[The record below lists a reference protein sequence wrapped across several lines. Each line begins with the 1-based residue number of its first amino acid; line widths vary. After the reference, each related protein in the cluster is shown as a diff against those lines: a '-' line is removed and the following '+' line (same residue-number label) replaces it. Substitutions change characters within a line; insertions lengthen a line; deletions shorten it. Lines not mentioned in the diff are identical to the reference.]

1 MKHIK
6 KFQDKLNES
15 TVKVEDMINQ
25 VLDNLN
31 EKGELSKSERK
42 FMDEAT
48 KGTVEQITI
57 PSEPTGNFWADAS
70 NPHNIGIMWVGKDG
84 VWEEL
89 KDLETET
96 EDESEKKFK
105 KTETEDE
112 RYERNRIN
120 DIKKLG
126 KKLPELKNIVNE
138 WAIEL
143 YNHEQK
149 TKEYSKKM
157 NNISKKLSFDEK
169 YQFSTKYEHSIKN
182 LYSLFN
188 QFGPLIDSVIE
199 DEEDDGFKLKGDN

>member
-57 PSEPTGNFWADAS
+57 PSEPTDNFLADAS

-96 EDESEKKFK
+96 EDELE
-105 KTETEDE
+105 KTESEDE
-112 RYERNRIN
+112 KFERVRVKNIN
-120 DIKKLG
+120 DLG
-126 KKLPELKNIVNE
+126 KKIPELKNVVNE

-143 YNHEQK
+143 YNHKQK
-149 TKEYSKKM
+149 MIEYSKKM
-157 NNISKKLSFDEK
+157 KKISNHLPSNERYK
-169 YQFSTKYEHSIKN
+169 FSTKYEHSIKN

-199 DEEDDGFKLKGDN
+199 NEDDDDGFKLKGDN